1 MGAAVGRL
9 YACSLGYKLLQHSE
23 LRVQL
28 RFEEVFGV
36 RTESKAI
43 GLVVL
48 PGYVAMGAEE

>member
-9 YACSLGYKLLQHSE
+9 YAYSLGYKLLQHSE

-48 PGYVAMGAEE
+48 PGYAAMGAEE

>member
-9 YACSLGYKLLQHSE
+9 CACGPVYKLLQHSE

-28 RFEEVFGV
+28 RFEEVFGM

-48 PGYVAMGAEE
+48 PG